1 MDVCCLLGGDDV
13 TPAWKAHLGQRGLMA
28 FEISSEENI
37 ARSSA
42 VLTLLGAIHA
52 SVAA

>member
-1 MDVCCLLGGDDV
+1 
-13 TPAWKAHLGQRGLMA
+13 MA

-37 ARSSA
+37 ARASA